1 VRGDA
6 ERHRDRDDAGEE
18 DDALEALDRE
28 GEIEQEDASQEER
41 EGEDESHAASLAN
54 SGSQWRLTPP
64 APVRGAACLCHS
76 GTVTLKHSL
85 LALLVALIWGL
96 NFVVIDEGLAGVP
109 PLVFVAMRFVLVAIP
124 AVFFIRPPAIG
135 WRNIVAIG
143 AFLSLGQFCLL
154 YLALSVGMPAGL
166 ASLLLQTQVILTLV
180 ISALFLGEHPTRRQL
195 VGVIVGTIGLGV
207 VVVGH
212 SVTAPWVPLVITLGA
227 ALSWAIGNVLS
238 RRAKAASG
246 LSLVVWSALVV
257 PLPSFALA
265 LMVDG
270 PDTVFG
276 ALSQLSLVA
285 ILSTVYT
292 AIAASLIGYGIWNTL
307 MARYPTSAVV
317 PFTLL
322 VPVIG
327 IAAAWLVQGEVPTFS
342 EILGGSVMLAGLAT
356 AVIRRG
362 STARRSLEVPG
373 PGAGTESQRL
383 EPVGEQVDDSLR

>member
-1 VRGDA
+1 
-6 ERHRDRDDAGEE
+6 
-18 DDALEALDRE
+18 
-28 GEIEQEDASQEER
+28 
-41 EGEDESHAASLAN
+41 
-54 SGSQWRLTPP
+54 
-64 APVRGAACLCHS
+64 
-76 GTVTLKHSL
+76 VTLKHSL
-85 LALLVALIWGL
+85 LALLVALVWGL
-96 NFVVIDEGLAGVP
+96 NFVAIDEGLDGVP

-135 WRNIVAIG
+135 WRNILAIG

-154 YLALSVGMPAGL
+154 YLALHLGMPAGL
-166 ASLLLQTQVILTLV
+166 ASLLLQSQVILTIL
-180 ISALFLGEHPTRRQL
+180 ISAGFLGERPSRLQL
-195 VGVIVGTIGLGV
+195 VGVLVGTVGLGI

-212 SVTAPWVPLVITLGA
+212 GATAPWVPLVVTLGA

-257 PLPSFALA
+257 PIPSFALA
-265 LMVDG
+265 LMLDG

-276 ALSQLSLVA
+276 ALSDLSLVA

-292 AIAASLIGYGIWNTL
+292 AVAASLIGYGIWNTL

-342 EILGGSVMLAGLAT
+342 EILGGTVMLAGLAT
-356 AVIRRG
+356 AVIRRE
-362 STARRSLEVPG
+362 RRGSLEVPG
-373 PGAGTESQRL
+373 PGPSAERERF
-383 EPVGEQVDDSLR
+383 EPVSQ